1 MRKVAL
7 LLVLPASL
15 AYAQQSQAP
24 APAPPAQQPP
34 AASPDT
40 PAQPPAQPAT
50 VAETASPEIVGP
62 VASDL
67 GISPGQAQAAA
78 GTLFGLSKTKLSS
91 ADFAKVASAVPNMEG
106 LLKAAPTPSKQSA
119 LDVIAG
125 QAGAASGLGAV
136 AGVASTLTKLGLKP
150 EQIAKLA
157 PTLIKAVQTK
167 GGAEIA
173 QLLATSLK

>member
-15 AYAQQSQAP
+15 AYAQQTQAP
-24 APAPPAQQPP
+24 AQAPPAQQPP
-34 AASPDT
+34 AAGPDA
-40 PAQPPAQPAT
+40 PAQPAQPAT
-50 VAETASPEIVGP
+50 VADTASPDIVGP
-62 VASDL
+62 VVNDL
-67 GISPGQAQAAA
+67 GITPGQAQAAA
-78 GTLFGLSKTKLSS
+78 GTLFGLSKSKLSS
-91 ADFAKVASAVPNMEG
+91 ADFAKVASAVPGMEG

-150 EQIAKLA
+150 EQIVKLA

-173 QLLATSLK
+173 QLLAASLK